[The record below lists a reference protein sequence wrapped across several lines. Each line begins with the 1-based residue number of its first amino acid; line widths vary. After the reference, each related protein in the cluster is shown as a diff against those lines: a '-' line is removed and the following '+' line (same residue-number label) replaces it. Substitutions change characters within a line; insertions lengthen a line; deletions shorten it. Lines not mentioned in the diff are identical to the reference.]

1 MKKLKYIRVLL
12 IVLILMWMGVIFG
25 FSSKNGTQSSKS
37 SGRVT
42 KTVISVCYPAYSA
55 LSENQQIILFQ
66 KVNFFIRKAAHFM
79 EYFILAVLVTF
90 LIITFDKKGFSAII
104 CAVVICAAFAA
115 SDEIHQGFV
124 SGRSPSVKDVI
135 LDTSGAA
142 SASCLIIIIYK
153 IRHKSGGNYDIR

>member
-1 MKKLKYIRVLL
+1 MGKIHYIRILL
-12 IVLILMWMGVIFG
+12 ILLIIMWMGVIFG
-25 FSSKNGTQSSKS
+25 FSSKNGVQSSKS

-42 KTVISVCYPAYSA
+42 KTVISVCYPAYNSLSA
-55 LSENQQIILFQ
+55 GRQKVLFG
-66 KVNFFIRKAAHFM
+66 KVNFLIRKTAHFA

-90 LIITFDKKGFSAII
+90 LIMTFDKKGFSAII
-104 CAVVICAAFAA
+104 IAALICAAFAS

-124 SGRSPSVKDVI
+124 SGRSPSAKDVV

-153 IRHKSGGNYDIR
+153 FRNRKRRQL